1 MSILVPVSTSDKVV
15 SFSDHARNKFELGK
29 ITYEQFCNIEMLEL
43 GYNPNNRDEVEEY
56 EALIESLSEEDFKIP
71 AFTDNLPAYI
81 SNTVFGP
88 IEGEDSRKS
97 IVCSECSAEHLV
109 GHLDWEALA
118 CLECGHEI
126 PNPELEL

>member
-56 EALIESLSEEDFKIP
+56 EALIESLSEEDFQIP
-71 AFTDNLPAYI
+71 VYI

-97 IVCSECSAEHLV
+97 IMCSECSAEHLV